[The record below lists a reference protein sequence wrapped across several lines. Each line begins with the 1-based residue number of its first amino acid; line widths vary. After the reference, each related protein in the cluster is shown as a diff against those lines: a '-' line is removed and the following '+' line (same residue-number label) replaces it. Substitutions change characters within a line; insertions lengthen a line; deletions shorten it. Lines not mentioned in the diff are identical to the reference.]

1 MTGCAGER
9 PLVPR
14 LQASL
19 VSLFLSMTANQGN
32 TEERQRAR
40 LLFFTYILETMKQS
54 SLSLLSWISLDFI
67 FFNFLIYLF

>member
-1 MTGCAGER
+1 
-9 PLVPR
+9 
-14 LQASL
+14 
-19 VSLFLSMTANQGN
+19 MTANQGN